1 MKIAIYSILS
11 ALGLFVY
18 AGLGTAAESQK
29 SQPPIVIRLSEILRE
44 SEWVTV
50 QAQEAPV
57 EGQLKPAPSVT
68 FFFQTK
74 PEAEVTSLFNDALIS
89 KRVIRV
95 VNGTNVVAEGRIA
108 GRAFL
113 RKSEKETLCGLSLG
127 FGSVAEAERAALAMR
142 EDMETTMRR
151 KIEDRR
157 SWRINGLPHR

>member
-1 MKIAIYSILS
+1 MDQVSYSRGAFRIAEQWLRVDSSYQEGSEL
-11 ALGLFVY
+11 
-18 AGLGTAAESQK
+18 ESRD
-29 SQPPIVIRLSEILRE
+29 P
-44 SEWVTV
+44 
-50 QAQEAPV
+50 
-57 EGQLKPAPSVT
+57 
-68 FFFQTK
+68 
-74 PEAEVTSLFNDALIS
+74 LIS

-127 FGSVAEAERAALAMR
+127 FGSAAEAERAALAMR

-157 SWRINGLPHR
+157 SWRI